1 MHRRKKKHQ
10 TARQIE
16 QDEEAEMLV
25 TMRNW
30 GNSTGER
37 IPSET
42 KQLAK
47 EASSIWAEL
56 DKDQRSDFMIRY
68 KATKQSKHC
77 GWMRNFQE
85 KLSRRKQS
93 RRETVEKHFTR
104 HSI

>member
-1 MHRRKKKHQ
+1 
-10 TARQIE
+10 
-16 QDEEAEMLV
+16 MLV

-37 IPSET
+37 IPPET

-56 DKDQRSDFMIRY
+56 DKDQRSDFMTRY

>member
-1 MHRRKKKHQ
+1 MHLRKETHQ
-10 TARQIE
+10 TVRHAE
-16 QDEEAEMLV
+16 QEAEQEMLA

-30 GNSTGER
+30 ANAGDR
-37 IPSET
+37 IPTET
-42 KQLAK
+42 KQLARD
-47 EASSIWAEL
+47 ASSIWAEL
-56 DKDQRSDFMIRY
+56 DKDQRTDFMTRY